1 MEIIV
6 ELLLAII
13 LALVVGLG
21 AGYWMRKRSAESQIG
36 SAEAEA
42 RRIVTEAEKQ
52 IETKKKEATLE
63 AKEEIHRMRQELDRD
78 TKDRRNELSRQERR
92 LVQKEENWYV
102 AKCID
107 NSIASQGKS
116 IEEALN
122 NLKEAIELYYQDEK
136 PIMPKQVLVT
146 TLEVTI

>member
-1 MEIIV
+1 MAKKG
-6 ELLLAII
+6 AINMSI
-13 LALVVGLG
+13 KYNV
-21 AGYWMRKRSAESQIG
+21 M
-36 SAEAEA
+36 
-42 RRIVTEAEKQ
+42 
-52 IETKKKEATLE
+52 
-63 AKEEIHRMRQELDRD
+63 
-78 TKDRRNELSRQERR
+78 
-92 LVQKEENWYV
+92 VQKEENWYV